1 MKSNLLKN
9 RPFTSLIIA
18 LLIGFISNAQQFD
31 ASKYDLKFNFKSSKQ
46 SDNTRLLET
55 NFTAKNSEDSKDELN
70 IAEAEIKFYNV
81 LGDKE
86 VLIGK
91 SKTSKEG
98 ITKYTVPSNYEYLAD
113 QDGLITIDAR
123 FEGSDAIEPI
133 SEVYTFK
140 DLHLELVL
148 SEVDS
153 VRTITAKAYLLNS
166 AGEEIP
172 VEADLYFYA
181 GGMISKLKLEDGVLE
196 EGALEYEFEYA
207 SNLPGNADG
216 NLNISVSIEDHPE
229 FGNVTRMETAHWGVA
244 SQHISENHKLW
255 SDAGPIWMYIVL
267 TILLGGVYANFVYTV
282 VNLFKI
288 KKEGD
293 KITYKY

>member
-18 LLIGFISNAQQFD
+18 LLIGFMSNAQQFD

-70 IAEAEIKFYNV
+70 ISEAEIKFYNV

-98 ITKYTVPSNYEYLAD
+98 IAKFTVPSNYKYLTD
-113 QDGLITIDAR
+113 QDGSITIDAR
-123 FEGSDAIEPI
+123 FEGSDAIEPQ
-133 SEVYTFK
+133 SEVFTFK

-148 SEVDS
+148 TDVDS
-153 VRTITAKAYLLNS
+153 VRTVTAKAYLLNS

-181 GGMISKLKLEDGVLE
+181 GGMISKIKLEDGVLE
-196 EGALEYEFEYA
+196 EGALEYEFEYTT
-207 SNLPGNADG
+207 NLPGNVDG
-216 NLNISVSIEDHPE
+216 NLNISVAIEDHPE
-229 FGNVTRMETAHWGVA
+229 FGNVTQMKTVNWGVA
-244 SQHISENHKLW
+244 NQHITETNKLW

-267 TILLGGVYANFVYTV
+267 TILLVGVYANFIYTM
-282 VNLFKI
+282 VNLYKI

-293 KITYKY
+293 KIVSQH